1 MSSPS
6 RCPFDEIRCA
16 NTQIGSMC
24 MFACVCVCV
33 CSLSATF
40 AVGNFPVARTKK
52 VFQPQTGSSLS
63 LSASLSPGHVPGP
76 QCAQTLPE

>member
-1 MSSPS
+1 MSSLS
-6 RCPFDEIRCA
+6 HCPPRRRNQMRNHTDRQHVHA
-16 NTQIGSMC
+16 S
-24 MFACVCVCV
+24 VCV

-63 LSASLSPGHVPGP
+63 LSLFPSPGYVP
-76 QCAQTLPE
+76 E